1 MAASRRKIAI
11 VTGTRAEYGLLSP
24 LIREIAGDDGL
35 DLQLVVTGM
44 HLAPQFGLTWREIA
58 DDGVPIAEKVE
69 ILLASDT
76 PVGIA
81 KSIGV
86 AIMGFAEA
94 FARLGPD
101 ILVVL
106 GDRFEV
112 LAAASA
118 ALVARIPIAH
128 IHGGESTE
136 GLIDEAIRHA
146 VTKMAAIHFAAA
158 EPYRRR
164 IIQMGEDPARIH
176 CFGAPALDVIRTL
189 TLIDRD
195 ALARELDLALDAPVF
210 AVTFHPVTLER
221 ETSAGQFRALL
232 DALDAFPEAR
242 IVLTKPNADTDG
254 QAITAMV
261 DDYARA
267 NHGRVAAFASLG
279 QKRYLSLLKHADAVI
294 GNSSSG
300 LIEAPQFETPTVNIG
315 DRQRGRLAPASVIH
329 CAPRTD
335 EIIAAIRRALT
346 QEFRQS
352 LSHLDNPYGDGTAA
366 PRMKQVLKEIK
377 LGEALIK
384 KTFHNLTGA
393 EGCGPS

>member
-1 MAASRRKIAI
+1 MAATRRKIAV

-24 LIREIAGDDGL
+24 LIREITTDDGL
-35 DLQLVVTGM
+35 ELQLVVTGM
-44 HLAPQFGLTWREIA
+44 HLSPQFGLTWREIVA
-58 DDGVPIAEKVE
+58 DGFPIAEKVE
-69 ILLASDT
+69 ILLSSDT

-86 AIMGFAEA
+86 ATIGFAEA
-94 FARLGPD
+94 FARLRPD

-118 ALVARIPIAH
+118 ALVGRIPIAH
-128 IHGGESTE
+128 IHGGEATE

-164 IIQMGEDPARIH
+164 IIQMGEDPAQVY

-189 TLIDRD
+189 PLLDRD
-195 ALARELDLALDAPVF
+195 ALGREVGLALDSPVF
-210 AVTFHPVTLER
+210 VVTFHPVTLER
-221 ETSAGQFRALL
+221 ETGAGQFRAVLE
-232 DALDAFPEAR
+232 ALDSFPDAR

-254 QAITAMV
+254 QPIIAMI
-261 DDYARA
+261 DDFASA
-267 NHGRVAAFASLG
+267 NRGRVAAFASLG
-279 QKRYLSLLKHADAVI
+279 QKLYLSLLKHADAVI

-300 LIEAPQFETPTVNIG
+300 LIEAPQFNTPTVDIG
-315 DRQRGRLAPASVIH
+315 DRQRGRLAPGSVIH

-335 EIIAAIRRALT
+335 EIAAAIRRALDPD
-346 QEFRQS
+346 FRQG
-352 LSHLDNPYGDGTAA
+352 LSGVENPYGDGRAA
-366 PRMKQVLKEIK
+366 PRMKRVLKE
-377 LGEALIK
+377 LRLDESLIK
-384 KTFHNLTGA
+384 KKFHNLSVA
-393 EGCGPS
+393 EACGSS